1 MKTYYSIV
9 SIATNPKLDEKFNIG
24 LLCVTPKKTFF
35 HFSEA
40 KFNIVAKL
48 LSTNGRK
55 LGLSALKGMAD
66 QIHDTIEHVDIF
78 INQQSEEKH
87 AVSEPYLSYLS
98 RYNNNLIQY
107 SAPVTLDLNVD
118 YEVFKTLFRKYIY
131 AEEVFEPIIK
141 PKTRSFTTIRNKFR
155 KAASAYANTNFDVT
169 GEIIKDLIAP
179 VHVDVFGKNCAF
191 VAGHSMDFEKNATLL
206 QSEITSFLYLTEHTI
221 KADKKSKSFVLGDE
235 PSKKEK
241 ANHQLWQNVHNAKVV
256 EFVPTDESERI
267 IAYMKEKEVAPI
279 K

>member
-9 SIATNPKLDEKFNIG
+9 SIATNPKLNEKFNIG
-24 LLCVTPKKTFF
+24 LVCVTPENTFF

-48 LSTNGRK
+48 LSPNGRK

-66 QIHDTIEHVDIF
+66 QIHDTIEHEDIF

-107 SAPVTLDLNVD
+107 SVPVTLDLNVD

-131 AEEVFEPIIK
+131 TKEVFEPI
-141 PKTRSFTTIRNKFR
+141 
-155 KAASAYANTNFDVT
+155 
-169 GEIIKDLIAP
+169 
-179 VHVDVFGKNCAF
+179 
-191 VAGHSMDFEKNATLL
+191 
-206 QSEITSFLYLTEHTI
+206 TE
-221 KADKKSKSFVLGDE
+221 
-235 PSKKEK
+235 P
-241 ANHQLWQNVHNAKVV
+241 
-256 EFVPTDESERI
+256 
-267 IAYMKEKEVAPI
+267 
-279 K
+279 